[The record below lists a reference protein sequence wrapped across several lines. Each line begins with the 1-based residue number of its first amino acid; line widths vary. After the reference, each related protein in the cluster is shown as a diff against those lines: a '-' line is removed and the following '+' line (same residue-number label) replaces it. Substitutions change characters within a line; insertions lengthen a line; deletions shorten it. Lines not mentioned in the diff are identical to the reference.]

1 MVVDTIQFKAASGL
15 RSVENNIKD
24 DLKKPLSYTQGSNI
38 IAVQVPAGAEASNA
52 LRLQNKLGNISRSSA
67 GNRQI
72 IIVDSNGK
80 LLIPLQPLRN
90 FSKK

>member
-1 MVVDTIQFKAASGL
+1 MVLNKRLPIPLKTSPTPTGHL
-15 RSVENNIKD
+15 CLMGGRSSENMMSVVQVSINP
-24 DLKKPLSYTQGSNI
+24 DLKG
-38 IAVQVPAGAEASNA
+38 
-52 LRLQNKLGNISRSSA
+52 

>member
-38 IAVQVPAGAEASNA
+38 IAVQVPAGGEASNA